1 MPRPTG
7 VSVLAILYWI
17 SAFFLAIA
25 GIIIAAGAG
34 MAAVFTSSA
43 WMPMMAGLGAA
54 GAVIFLI
61 CAALV
66 AFIGYG
72 LWTMREWAR
81 IVTIVLAALSLLG
94 QLAGFFMMGP
104 LMLFFFYRLLRI
116 VIAAL
121 IIWYLMQSQ
130 IRAAFVRS

>member
-17 SAFFLAIA
+17 GAFFLAIT

-34 MAAVFTSSA
+34 LAAMFTSGG

-54 GAVIFLI
+54 GAVIFFV
-61 CAALV
+61 CAAVV

-94 QLAGFFMMGP
+94 QIAGFFMLGP
-104 LMLFFFYRLLRI
+104 LMLFLFYRLLRI

-121 IIWYLMQSQ
+121 IVVALFALFG
-130 IRAAFVRS
+130 RRG